1 MKPVCATRSPMP
13 RRSLK
18 ILLGGPSIT
27 SHVPV
32 AAGTRVLPRSL
43 RKPATAA
50 SPPAESAS
58 TEAALTR
65 LALPALPS
73 CAARRSPHFK
83 RCVRVIFGN
92 FSFATF
98 CEVFRA
104 ESWAI
109 LFMIVYGNGRLRRQP
124 KLCLRNKKQFFARSG
139 LRSANRRLRGIYSH
153 RRGIDLFSRHRAEV
167 GSA

>member
-1 MKPVCATRSPMP
+1 
-13 RRSLK
+13 
-18 ILLGGPSIT
+18 LLGGPSIT

-73 CAARRSPHFK
+73 CAARRSLHFK
-83 RCVRVIFGN
+83 SCVRVIFGN
-92 FSFATF
+92 FSFATL
-98 CEVFRA
+98 CEVLRA

-109 LFMIVYGNGRLRRQP
+109 LFMIVYGNARLRRQP
-124 KLCLRNKKQFFARSG
+124 KLCLRNKKQF
-139 LRSANRRLRGIYSH
+139 LRDQDWEAPTGVC
-153 RRGIDLFSRHRAEV
+153 A
-167 GSA
+167 GSTPIVVASICSPVIGPR